1 MTEPEP
7 DGPVPEAAPPAPRPH
22 LSRLL
27 TVACSVIVAIYIGLP
42 LGRLVHSS
50 TSPLA
55 QLERPVDSLERVAT
69 RELDLREAMRR
80 GLPWEWRLYR
90 ALSGGDDPVRQAR
103 EWYEELAA
111 TVDSDSVEVNLTILL
126 AESGELDRAE
136 TQLSR
141 WKARGEAGERMMG
154 WVSAAY
160 LDPPPEPDTARD
172 IIGEIRDERD
182 PDWFADTLVA
192 RIATRVGDAG
202 EQRQAE
208 AAIVARGQ
216 ILRWRLRAIMI
227 LVAAL
232 VVGGAVALAWLLS
245 RRRRGRV
252 ADATL
257 PPGWGFADGYAL
269 FVRAL
274 GAPQA
279 IMLVLLL
286 VLARGSALDNLLVV
300 VADLPIFLW
309 LRSYLRPR
317 ETSMTTAFGLRP
329 RRGGWPAL
337 AAVTLAVIAL
347 ALVSDAAIEAVGGWI
362 GLRSHWADGLSEDI
376 LWDSRGAVFLD
387 TMNATAWAPLVE
399 EITFRGLL
407 YATLR
412 ARFAVWPSALM
423 SAAFFA
429 LPHGYAAA
437 GSVSVLVSGILWA
450 LAYERTGSLLPALA
464 AHSANNVMSTLWI
477 VGLLR

>member
-7 DGPVPEAAPPAPRPH
+7 EGAVPEAAPPARRPRF
-22 LSRLL
+22 SRLL
-27 TVACSVIVAIYIGLP
+27 TIACSVVVAIYIGLP
-42 LGRLVHSS
+42 FGRLVHNS

-55 QLERPVDSLERVAT
+55 QLEHPEATLERVAT

-80 GLPWEWRLYR
+80 GLVWEWRLYR
-90 ALSGGDDPVRQAR
+90 ALSGGDDPVRQAS
-103 EWYEELAA
+103 EWYEELAD
-111 TVDSDSVEVNLTILL
+111 TVDSDSVELNRTILQ
-126 AESGELDRAE
+126 AESGEVDRAE
-136 TQLSR
+136 AEMGR
-141 WKARGEAGERMMG
+141 WKARDEAGEQMMG

-160 LDPPPEPDTARD
+160 FDPPPEPDAARA
-172 IIGEIRDERD
+172 IIAEIHDERE

-192 RIATRVGDAG
+192 RIATRVGDAT
-202 EQRQAE
+202 EARQAE

-216 ILRWRLRAIMI
+216 MLRFRLRALMI

-232 VVGGAVALAWLLS
+232 VVGGAIALAWLLA
-245 RRRRGRV
+245 RRRRGRM
-252 ADATL
+252 ADAPL

-286 VLARGSALDNLLVV
+286 LLARGSVFDNALVV
-300 VADLPIFLW
+300 AADLPIFLW

-317 ETSMTTAFGLRP
+317 EASMTTTFGLRP
-329 RRGGWPAL
+329 RRGAWPQV

-347 ALVSDAAIEAVGGWI
+347 ALVSDALIDAVGKWI
-362 GLRSHWADGLSEDI
+362 GLRSHWADGLSEDV
-376 LWDSRGAVFLD
+376 LWDSRGAFLID
-387 TMNATAWAPLVE
+387 TANATLWAPLVE
-399 EITFRGLL
+399 EFTFRGLL

-412 ARFAVWPSALM
+412 SRFAVWPSALM
-423 SAAFFA
+423 SAAIFA

-450 LAYERTGSLLPALA
+450 LAYERTGSLLPALF
-464 AHSANNVMSTLWI
+464 AHSGNNIMSTLWV

>member
-1 MTEPEP
+1 VTEPEP
-7 DGPVPEAAPPAPRPH
+7 EGPVAEAAPPAPRRH
-22 LSRLL
+22 FSRLL
-27 TVACSVIVAIYIGLP
+27 TIACSLVVAIYIGLP
-42 LGRLVHSS
+42 VGRLVQSS

-55 QLERPVDSLERVAT
+55 QLERPEDSLERVTT

-80 GLPWEWRLYR
+80 GLTWEWRLYR
-90 ALSGGDDPVRQAR
+90 AFSGGDDPVRQAR
-103 EWYEELAA
+103 EWYEELADA
-111 TVDSDSVEVNLTILL
+111 VDSDSVELNLTTLQ
-126 AESGELDRAE
+126 AESGEVDRAE
-136 TQLSR
+136 TELSR

-160 LDPPPEPDTARD
+160 LDPPPEPDAARA

-192 RIATRVGDAG
+192 RIATRAGDAT
-202 EQRQAE
+202 ERRQAE

-216 ILRWRLRAIMI
+216 ILRFRMRALMI

-232 VVGGAVALAWLLS
+232 VIGGAIALAWLLA
-245 RRRRGRV
+245 RRPRGRV
-252 ADATL
+252 ADAAL

-286 VLARGSALDNLLVV
+286 LLPRGSAFDVALVV
-300 VADLPIFLW
+300 AADLPIFLW
-309 LRSYLRPR
+309 LRGYLRPR
-317 ETSMTTAFGLRP
+317 ETSMTRAFGLRP
-329 RRGGWPAL
+329 RHGAWPQGV
-337 AAVTLAVIAL
+337 AVTLAVIAL
-347 ALVSDAAIEAVGGWI
+347 ALVSDAAIDAVGGWI

-376 LWDSRGAVFLD
+376 LWDSRGAFLLD
-387 TMNATAWAPLVE
+387 TMNATVWAPLVE

-412 ARFAVWPSALM
+412 SRFALWPSAVM
-423 SAAFFA
+423 SAAIFA

-450 LAYERTGSLLPALA
+450 LAYERTGSLLPALV
-464 AHSANNVMSTLWI
+464 AHSANNVMSTLWV